1 MRTLIQRNT
10 QKKILLKNTKNKT
23 KPMRMARD
31 PHTSKL
37 THSKHGKDTSL
48 SAVTKL
54 SNEKQTKNHKETN
67 QTK

>member
-1 MRTLIQRNT
+1 
-10 QKKILLKNTKNKT
+10 
-23 KPMRMARD
+23 MRMARD

-54 SNEKQTKNHKETN
+54 SNEKQTKKHKETN

>member
-31 PHTSKL
+31 PHTSKP

-54 SNEKQTKNHKETN
+54 SNEKQTKKHKETN